1 MKLETHYANLHESME
16 EIENAI
22 KKGIAKKQRSIG
34 FHASAAAADI
44 YEIILHQKNLIT
56 PGFLVKHNW
65 FAAKNKIKTK
75 LPYDFPEKEEII
87 ALIMSIEEERNKL
100 CYGSPRSEEEIKK
113 VIENFNK
120 LKIKFRAMGYE
131 NEL

>member
-1 MKLETHYANLHESME
+1 MKLETHYANLRESVE
-16 EIENAI
+16 EIEEAI
-22 KKGIAKKQRSIG
+22 KKGITKKQRTIG

-56 PGFLVKHNW
+56 SGFLVKHNW
-65 FAAKNKIKTK
+65 FAAKNKIKIK
-75 LPYDFPEKEEII
+75 LPYDFPEKDEII
-87 ALIMSIEEERNKL
+87 KLITIIEEERNKL

-113 VIENFNK
+113 VIDAFNK
-120 LKIKFRAMGYE
+120 LKAKFLAMGDG